1 MIAAVIR
8 PLNLVVGLLLSCCF
22 LLTSCHP
29 TQMKSKASQV
39 AQLVL
44 VSLNDPTTF
53 NYAINDSPYSVF
65 SLIYKGLID
74 ENVITTKLEP
84 ALAESWSISADK
96 KRIIFTLK
104 TGLKW
109 SDGEPLTA
117 DDVVFTYRDIYLNK
131 KIPTL
136 YRDFLRIGN
145 TETFPSVQKLDEQ
158 RVEFTFV
165 EPFAP
170 FLRYAEKLAILP
182 EHALRSSVLSNDANG
197 NPQFLSMWG
206 TNTDPQKIISNG
218 PYQIE
223 SYTPAERVILRRNP
237 YYWRK
242 DVQKYPQPY
251 IQRIVWQIISSTEN
265 QLQRFRS
272 GELDTLNVTPAV
284 FGLLKKEEK
293 RGKFIIYNGG
303 PTAGFSFMGFNLNR
317 AINSKGKP
325 FIDPIKSRWFNNLVF
340 RQAVAYA
347 IDRNRIK
354 TNIYRGL
361 GEIQHSSIAIQSPYY
376 LSPAAGLKVYDYNPQ
391 RARQMLLKAG
401 FRYNSQ
407 KELLDQDGNR
417 VQFNLLVKSEDQ
429 SRIDAAVQIQQDF
442 SQIGIKADMQVVSF
456 NIVLQK
462 LLSRRDW
469 DCYVGAFGV
478 PGADVEPNLL
488 SLFWTSQGSFH
499 QFNQGALP
507 GKPPLQGWVVSE
519 WEREID
525 SLFGAG
531 FKELDQSKR
540 KAIYDRFQQ
549 IVAEQLP
556 IFCLVNPISFQA
568 VRERVNPIKFSALG
582 SAFWNIDELKITEK

>member
-8 PLNLVVGLLLSCCF
+8 PLNLVIGLLLSCCF

-29 TQMKSKASQV
+29 TLMKSKASQV

-44 VSLNDPTTF
+44 VSLSDPTTF
-53 NYAINDSPYSVF
+53 NFAINDSPYSVF

-84 ALAESWSISADK
+84 GLAESWSISADQ

-145 TETFPSVQKLDEQ
+145 TETFPSVQKLDDL

-182 EHALRSSVLSNDANG
+182 DHALRSSVLSNDANG

-242 DVQKYPQPY
+242 DTQRHPQPY

-391 RARQMLLKAG
+391 RARQMLLEAG

-429 SRIDAAVQIQQDF
+429 SRIDAAVQIQQDL

-488 SLFWTSQGSFH
+488 ALFWTSQGSFH

-507 GKPPLQGWVVSE
+507 GKPPFQGWVVSE

-525 SLFGAG
+525 SLFRAG

-540 KAIYDRFQQ
+540 KAIYNKFQQ

-582 SAFWNIDELKITEK
+582 QTFWNIDELKITEK

>member
-1 MIAAVIR
+1 
-8 PLNLVVGLLLSCCF
+8 
-22 LLTSCHP
+22 
-29 TQMKSKASQV
+29 MKSKASQV
-39 AQLVL
+39 DQLVL

-53 NYAINDSPYSVF
+53 NFAINDSPYSVF
-65 SLIYKGLID
+65 SLIYKGLLD
-74 ENVITTKLEP
+74 ENIITTKLEP
-84 ALAESWSISADK
+84 ALAESWSISADQ

-145 TETFPSVQKLDEQ
+145 TETFPSVQKLDEL

-182 EHALRSSVLSNDANG
+182 AHALRASVLSNDANG

-206 TNTDPQKIISNG
+206 TNTDPQKIICNG

-242 DVQKYPQPY
+242 DVQRNPQPY
-251 IQRIVWQIISSTEN
+251 IQRIVWQIISSREN
-265 QLQRFRS
+265 QLVRFRS

-303 PTAGFSFMGFNLNR
+303 PTAGFSLMGFNLNR

-361 GEIQHSSIAIQSPYY
+361 GEIQHSPIAVQSPYY

-391 RARQMLLKAG
+391 RARQMLLEAG

-429 SRIDAAVQIQQDF
+429 SRIDAAVQIQQDL

-478 PGADVEPNLL
+478 DGADVEPNLL

-507 GKPPLQGWVVSE
+507 GKPPFQGWVVSE

-525 SLFGAG
+525 SLFSAG

-540 KAIYDRFQQ
+540 KAIYDKFQQ

-556 IFCLVNPISFQA
+556 IFCLVNPISFEA

-582 SAFWNIDELKITEK
+582 ETLWNIDELKITEK